1 MRKGFMKSAFT
12 TILLLPLILV
22 GCTPMGENA
31 LRNLKT
37 EAHAENTANSQGTA
51 ISAQAVQTP
60 RLDLATRMTIQ
71 EYGHVIKANAE
82 RYGFDWRLVLAV
94 MKQESGYSEDA
105 ESHKGASGLMQ
116 IMPTTGGQI
125 AEQLGIED
133 LNHPSENIRGGIYYL
148 RQLYD
153 YFDGLQEEERLKLS
167 LAAYNAGIARVYD
180 AQELAAYLHDDPGR
194 WESIKTALP
203 LLSKRYYTLHRNVWE
218 QERPRAGW
226 FGNANETI
234 GYVENIMRSYDQMKL
249 ALN

>member
-1 MRKGFMKSAFT
+1 MKVVTT

-31 LRNLKT
+31 IRNLKT
-37 EAHAENTANSQGTA
+37 EAHGEITANSQGPA
-51 ISAQAVQTP
+51 ISAQEVIPP
-60 RLDLATRMTIQ
+60 RLDAATRMTIQ

-82 RYGFDWRLVLAV
+82 RYGFDWRLMLAV
-94 MKQESGYSEDA
+94 MKQESGYSHDA
-105 ESHKGASGLMQ
+105 ESRKGARGLMQ
-116 IMPTTGGQI
+116 IMPNTSGQL

-148 RQLYD
+148 RQLYN
-153 YFDGLQEEERLKLS
+153 YFDGLEEEERLKLS
-167 LAAYNAGIARVYD
+167 LAAYNAGIARIYD
-180 AQELAAYLHDDPGR
+180 AQEIAAYLHDDPGR

-218 QERPRAGW
+218 ADRPRAGW
-226 FGNANETI
+226 FGNANETVA
-234 GYVENIMRSYDQMKL
+234 YVENIMRSYDQMKL